1 MAAVP
6 EPGARVDSGLR
17 RESEAPQS
25 AGVIFTDTPSD
36 AARDRFETALRR
48 ARHNL
53 LRLQHSE
60 GYWCGELFVDSTLC
74 SDVVL
79 HMHWADEL
87 DPVLQEKCVAHIR
100 RRQLPDGGWNIY
112 EGGPSEVSA
121 SVKAYFALK
130 LAGHAPTQPWMQ
142 EARASILRLGG
153 IPKMNTYAKLYLAL
167 LGQFP
172 WKYLPTVPVEI
183 VFFPRWCFFNIYEL
197 SSWTRAMLIPLAI
210 LNHHKP
216 TRQLPA
222 ELHLHELYPVG
233 SEEDDLGLGWQ
244 RPWLSWANF
253 FLGCDR
259 LLKALHAL
267 PWKPWRRAALTRA
280 ETWMTTRMGEGSDG
294 LGAIFPAMLNALITL
309 KTLRY
314 SREHPLYLKAQRD
327 FAGLFVDDPQDFRIQ
342 PCLSPVWDTAI
353 NLIALLDSGVDPQSA
368 EIQRAVDWLR
378 AQEVRT
384 PGDWCVKNPG
394 VEPSGWA
401 FEFGNRFYPDTDDT
415 MMVLAA
421 LARVEGNVQRAT
433 FNAQRSTEP
442 SSAAPSSALE
452 VERWK
457 LNVERSPQFA
467 RALRWLLSFQCRD
480 GGWAAFDRDVTQRWL
495 EDVPFA
501 DHNAILDPTCSDL
514 TGRVLEL
521 LGTIGFD
528 RESLIVRRALRLL
541 RTTQESDG
549 SWYGR
554 WGVNY
559 IYGTW
564 QVLRGLHSIGED
576 MRQPWIVR
584 ARDWLESC
592 QNEDGGWGETCAS
605 YDDPHLKGKG
615 PSTASQTAWA
625 LMGLLAAKDPTEPA
639 ALDRRSIR
647 RGIAWLL
654 DTQNA
659 DGSWTEPQVTGTGFP
674 RVFYLRYDMYRN
686 NWPLLA
692 LATYRE
698 VCGAV
703 SSG

>member
-1 MAAVP
+1 M
-6 EPGARVDSGLR
+6 
-17 RESEAPQS
+17 
-25 AGVIFTDTPSD
+25 IFTDTPADS
-36 AARDRFETALRR
+36 ARHRLETAIRR
-48 ARHNL
+48 AQQNL
-53 LRLQHSE
+53 LRLQHAE

-74 SDVVL
+74 SDTVL
-79 HMHWADEL
+79 FMHWADEV
-87 DPVLQEKCVAHIR
+87 DAVLQEKCVAHIR

-112 EGGPSEVSA
+112 EGGQSEVSA

-142 EARASILRLGG
+142 EARACILRLGG
-153 IPKMNTYAKLYLAL
+153 IPRMNTYAKLYLAL

-172 WKYLPTVPVEI
+172 WRYLPTVPVEI
-183 VFFPRWCFFNIYEL
+183 VFFPRWCFFNVYEL
-197 SSWTRAMLIPLAI
+197 SSWSRAMLMPLAI
-210 LNHHKP
+210 LNHYKP

-222 ELHLHELYPVG
+222 EMQLHELYPIG
-233 SEEDDLGLGWQ
+233 SEEDDLGLRWQ
-244 RPWLSWANF
+244 WPRLSWPNF
-253 FLGCDR
+253 FLVCDH
-259 LLKALHAL
+259 LLKALHNL
-267 PWKPWRRAALTRA
+267 PWKPWRHAALSRA
-280 ETWMTTRMGEGSDG
+280 EAWMVERMGEGSDG
-294 LGAIFPAMLNALITL
+294 LGAIFPAMLNGLIAL

-314 SREHPLYLKAQRD
+314 SREHPLYVKAWRD
-327 FAGLFVDDPQDFRIQ
+327 FEGLFVDDPHDFRIQ

-353 NLIALLDSGVDPQSA
+353 NLMALIESGIDPKSA
-368 EIQRAVDWLR
+368 EIQRAVQWLSAR
-378 AQEVRT
+378 EVRT
-384 PGDWCVKNPG
+384 AGDWCVKNPG

-421 LARVEGNVQRAT
+421 LARAGLRDVPL
-433 FNAQRSTEP
+433 FS
-442 SSAAPSSALE
+442 
-452 VERWK
+452 
-457 LNVERSPQFA
+457 
-467 RALRWLLSFQCRD
+467 RALQWLLSFQCRD
-480 GGWAAFDRDVTQRWL
+480 GGWAAFDKDVTQRWL

-521 LGTIGFD
+521 LGFID
-528 RESLIVRRALRLL
+528 YPRESREVQRALAFLH
-541 RTTQESDG
+541 RTQDTDG

-564 QVLRGLHSIGED
+564 QVLRGLRSIGED

-615 PSTASQTAWA
+615 PSTPSQTAWA
-625 LMGLLAAKDPTEPA
+625 LMGLIAACDPTHSAE
-639 ALDRRSIR
+639 LERRCIR
-647 RGIAWLL
+647 RGIEFLL
-654 DTQNA
+654 ERQSA
-659 DGSWTEPQVTGTGFP
+659 DGSWPEPETTGTGFP

-692 LATYRE
+692 LATWRAE
-698 VCGAV
+698 SQGR
-703 SSG
+703 